1 MNTTGKKELFFAA
14 AIVTLFVFL
23 VISASATDKIVGQ
36 WNYSTSN
43 HWAKGPVPSGSSS
56 KGIIVI
62 TQTGSQY
69 KMEIKSGMVFSPP
82 SLKYFTGIKK
92 GQEYIFTNSAKVDNE
107 GGLAKNTCTLKMTSG
122 NTSKG
127 KSFSS
132 YTNSGITFSW
142 GFDMALKK

>member
-1 MNTTGKKELFFAA
+1 MISGSKKTLFFT
-14 AIVTLFVFL
+14 ITIMMLFAFL
-23 VISASATDKIVGQ
+23 VMNANATDTIVGQ

-43 HWAKGPVPSGSSS
+43 HWAKGPVPAGSPS

-62 TQTGSQY
+62 TQAGSQY

-92 GQEYIFTNSAKVDNE
+92 GQEYIFTNSARVDNE
-107 GGLAKNTCTLKMTSG
+107 GGFAKNTCTLTMISG
-122 NTSKG
+122 NTCKG

-132 YTNSGITFSW
+132 YTNGGITFSW
-142 GFDMALKK
+142 GFDMALNK